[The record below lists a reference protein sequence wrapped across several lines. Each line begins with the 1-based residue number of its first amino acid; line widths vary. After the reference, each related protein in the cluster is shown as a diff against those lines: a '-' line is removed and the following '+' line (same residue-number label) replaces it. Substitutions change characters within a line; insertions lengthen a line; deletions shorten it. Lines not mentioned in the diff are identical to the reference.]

1 MQERSKF
8 VVCPKCTKQTP
19 LRSGSCLYCGALLDG
34 ARQVLSGSSSSEKIL
49 EEPRQLGAGGASRF
63 QKTYDGRGHYIFLGA
78 REPIPL
84 EANKLFVI
92 GRDPHAS
99 LVIHSPEV
107 SRQHCEI
114 DWRGDPPR
122 PVIVEVRARNGTF
135 INDRPIHRGE
145 PEPLRDRD
153 VVRLGRDFELVYR
166 QLDERELKEMLSDSG
181 RAETRAIPLPRS
193 TPPVVNPSQSGA
205 MPLPVPITA
214 TMPVIAQPA
223 SMLPDMGD
231 LAKVPGALLLDTLHR
246 EARSGK
252 LTVFD
257 GQTAGDVALS
267 EGRAKSAIFGPWTG
281 REALEQIARLVRGA
295 YRFVPDVVAPPIAL
309 TMPMAPAAPPMPA
322 IPPEL
327 LAAYH
332 SQLAASVG
340 SIAPPPPPAHP
351 VAVPPELAAILA
363 AVQGQ
368 QAPPQPAPPIRPATS
383 PGFVA
388 PLKES
393 PAPSRPPTSRSMPR
407 AENEPPPR
415 APTTR
420 PPSELLKPPTQQVP
434 IVRERG
440 ASTGA
445 RSRSDVLPLQG
456 ARAPS
461 SPPTSQPRGSS
472 ESARL
477 RSPDPY
483 VTAPP
488 PAEKSLGTGAYR
500 VPQEGPKNG
509 ETPEGREASALLA
522 TVRALGLTGEGLGA
536 FVGDTTLK
544 LMDEGKLTIALE
556 LAERGLDLADKGS
569 FEDALATRMAFKAK
583 LKSSPFAARSL
594 EAITKSTA
602 QRGGAWAVSV
612 AKRTLKLIDP
622 ETPPDPKSDTVL
634 GRLAAIA
641 RA

>member
-34 ARQVLSGSSSSEKIL
+34 ARQVLSNSSSSEKIV
-49 EEPRQLGAGGASRF
+49 EEPRQLGAGGGSRF

-122 PVIVEVRARNGTF
+122 PVVVEVRARNGTF
-135 INDRPIHRGE
+135 INDRQIHRGE

-166 QLDERELKEMLSDSG
+166 QLDERELKEMLSESG

-193 TPPVVNPSQSGA
+193 APAVVNPAQSGA
-205 MPLPVPITA
+205 MPIPVPITA
-214 TMPVIAQPA
+214 TMPVIVPQA
-223 SMLPDMGD
+223 SILPDMGD

-267 EGRAKSAIFGPWTG
+267 EGRAKSAVFGPWTG

-327 LAAYH
+327 LAAYQA
-332 SQLAASVG
+332 QLGVSVG
-340 SIAPPPPPAHP
+340 SIAPPPPPPQP

-393 PAPSRPPTSRSMPR
+393 PAPSRPPTS
-407 AENEPPPR
+407 
-415 APTTR
+415 
-420 PPSELLKPPTQQVP
+420 
-434 IVRERG
+434 
-440 ASTGA
+440 
-445 RSRSDVLPLQG
+445 
-456 ARAPS
+456 
-461 SPPTSQPRGSS
+461 
-472 ESARL
+472 
-477 RSPDPY
+477 
-483 VTAPP
+483 
-488 PAEKSLGTGAYR
+488 
-500 VPQEGPKNG
+500 
-509 ETPEGREASALLA
+509 
-522 TVRALGLTGEGLGA
+522 
-536 FVGDTTLK
+536 
-544 LMDEGKLTIALE
+544 
-556 LAERGLDLADKGS
+556 
-569 FEDALATRMAFKAK
+569 
-583 LKSSPFAARSL
+583 
-594 EAITKSTA
+594 
-602 QRGGAWAVSV
+602 
-612 AKRTLKLIDP
+612 
-622 ETPPDPKSDTVL
+622 
-634 GRLAAIA
+634 
-641 RA
+641 